1 MTYVPDLLYS
11 PVLDYFSSFEK
22 YTTRRY
28 AVRQRGGSSRG
39 GARRCGPRVLHDYA
53 LRSFPELRVVL
64 PDMSFMRTY
73 WLVTHSDD
81 RSLRRVDEV
90 QSFILGRVKANR
102 GLFF

>member
-28 AVRQRGGSSRG
+28 ECASVVAQVEAVRA
-39 GARRCGPRVLHDYA
+39 GAGLEVLHDYA

-64 PDMSFMRTY
+64 PAC
-73 WLVTHSDD
+73 
-81 RSLRRVDEV
+81 RSCGPIG
-90 QSFILGRVKANR
+90 S
-102 GLFF
+102 